1 MTPQFFA
8 AINILGGLTLF
19 LYGIEQTTVA
29 FGASFG
35 DKAKELLLRF
45 TQKKPMAFLFGVV
58 LAAIGQGSTLGTAFA
73 VGFVDAGMLSFAGSV
88 VVMMGTSVGGTFVTF
103 LLSMNIAVY
112 SPLLFC
118 ASYLMTRF
126 GRRNVYRVG
135 HVLQGISIVLLG
147 MFVLKIGVPP
157 LLNSPWFADM
167 LTVTA
172 SSPWLIGAVAFLATT
187 ILQSNSAVLAVVI
200 TLADAGAL
208 PVSSVLPIVCGARIT
223 VVLAAFVGR
232 HNAKKLGVC
241 TLIYKI
247 LGVLI
252 VIPFY
257 PFAQRLI
264 VTSTAGMAVLVFQ
277 VQLGVAIF
285 NSVVFYPLSDWL
297 ARVTDRLME
306 QGREESLGAPVYLD
320 EELADVPALAILL
333 LSKEIIRLANYIEL
347 YCQMLFLTGRGAFG
361 LEEQDALPEAIDSLS
376 EACQEYMFM
385 IRAPSEDDALK
396 ADYSSVSYSVLSF
409 RQMSK
414 ILMGELRLLA
424 EAGVAEQFKR
434 ELGDDTWREFSSL
447 VLTNVRYALRAFA
460 LADADF
466 AADAGRYGREYEELD
481 RRIRLRLGVDAIS
494 RRELAPLLDFM
505 SQAYLLVKTSLE
517 VARGEAHRYRDT
529 ARNL

>member
-1 MTPQFFA
+1 MNPQLLA
-8 AINILGGLTLF
+8 AINILGGLALF
-19 LYGIEQTTVA
+19 LYGIEQTTIA
-29 FGASFG
+29 FGTSFG

-112 SPLLFC
+112 SPLMFC
-118 ASYLMTRF
+118 ASYLMVRF
-126 GRRNVYRVG
+126 GRGNVYRIG
-135 HVLQGISIVLLG
+135 RVLQGISIVLLG
-147 MFVLKIGVPP
+147 MFVLKIGVPS
-157 LLNSPWFADM
+157 LLNAPWFSRM

-172 SSPWLIGAVAFLATT
+172 NSPWLVGIVAFLATT

-208 PVSSVLPIVCGARIT
+208 PVSSFLPIVCAARIT

-252 VIPFY
+252 VIPFWGL
-257 PFAQRLI
+257 AQRLI
-264 VTSTAGMAVLVFQ
+264 ASSTADMAVLVFQ

-285 NSVVFYPLSDWL
+285 NSIVFYPLSDWL
-297 ARVTDRLME
+297 ARLTDRLME
-306 QGREESLGAPVYLD
+306 RGKEESLGDPVYLD
-320 EELADVPALAILL
+320 EELLEVPALAILL

-347 YCQMLFLTGRGAFG
+347 YCQSLFLTDKSMPG
-361 LEEQDALPEAIDSLS
+361 LEEQNSLPEAIDSLS
-376 EACQEYMFM
+376 EACQEYMFR
-385 IRAPSEDDALK
+385 IRVPSEDKVLK

-409 RQMSK
+409 RQMAK

-434 ELGDDTWREFSSL
+434 ELGDDTWKEFSSL
-447 VLTNVRYALRAFA
+447 VLINVRYALRAFA

-466 AADAGRYGREYEELD
+466 ASDAGHYGREYEELE
-481 RRIRLRLGVDAIS
+481 RKIRLWLGVDAIS
-494 RRELAPLLDFM
+494 RRELAPLLDYM

-517 VARGEAHRYRDT
+517 IARGEAHRYRDT
-529 ARNL
+529 SRNH